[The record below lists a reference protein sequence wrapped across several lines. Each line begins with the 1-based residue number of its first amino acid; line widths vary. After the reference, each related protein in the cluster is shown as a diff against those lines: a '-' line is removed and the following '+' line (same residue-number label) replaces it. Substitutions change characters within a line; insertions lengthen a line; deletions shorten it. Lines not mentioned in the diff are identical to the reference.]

1 MLFSNCIPDKLQEYL
16 TVMNF
21 MRLLDSLQ
29 EVKTSIIAD
38 SLRVD
43 NAALLMDKKW
53 LLKKLD
59 EFGFSDFPIEYP
71 IQIMQQFLLN
81 VDTICRTRGSK
92 IGIQLY
98 CSVLSL
104 GEVSVLDSNF
114 YVRPSLIILNSIKQ
128 GYILADSK
136 DEKFYICD
144 DNSLMNPKQNLSII
158 IQSKFFN
165 GDFPKEESIIKEYL
179 QSTLRNQLGFSPDL
193 QIHFNFKPKS
203 DFYYHKLLN
212 PYFV

>member
-1 MLFSNCIPDKLQEYL
+1 
-16 TVMNF
+16 

-104 GEVSVLDSNF
+104 GEVSVLDADF
-114 YVRPSLIILNSIKQ
+114 YVRPSLIILDSIKQ

-144 DNSLMNPKQNLSII
+144 DNSRINPEQRLTII

-179 QSTLRNQLGFSPDL
+179 QSTLRNQLGFSPNL
-193 QIHFNFKPKS
+193 QINFTFDPKS

>member
-1 MLFSNCIPDKLQEYL
+1 MLFSNCIPDKLQEYP

-104 GEVSVLDSNF
+104 GEVSVLDANF
-114 YVRPSLIILNSIKQ
+114 YVRLSLIILDSIKQ

-144 DNSLMNPKQNLSII
+144 NNLINPKQNLSII
-158 IQSKFFN
+158 IKSKFFN
-165 GDFPKEESIIKEYL
+165 GDFPKEESIIKKYL
-179 QSTLRNQLGFSPDL
+179 QSTLRNQLGFSPNL
-193 QIHFNFKPKS
+193 QINFTFVPKS

>member
-1 MLFSNCIPDKLQEYL
+1 MLFSDCIPDKLQEYP

-104 GEVSVLDSNF
+104 GEVSVLDANF
-114 YVRPSLIILNSIKQ
+114 YERLSLIILDSIKQ

-144 DNSLMNPKQNLSII
+144 DNSLINPKRNLSII

-179 QSTLRNQLGFSPDL
+179 QSTLRNQLGFSPNS
-193 QIHFNFKPKS
+193 QINFTFVPKS
-203 DFYYHKLLN
+203 NFYYHKLLN

>member
-1 MLFSNCIPDKLQEYL
+1 MLFSNCIPDKLQEYP

-104 GEVSVLDSNF
+104 GEVSVLDADF
-114 YVRPSLIILNSIKQ
+114 YVRPSLIILDSIKQ

-144 DNSLMNPKQNLSII
+144 DNSRINPEQRLTII

-179 QSTLRNQLGFSPDL
+179 QSTLRNQLGFSPNL
-193 QIHFNFKPKS
+193 QINFTFDPKS

>member
-1 MLFSNCIPDKLQEYL
+1 MLFSNCIPDKLQEYP

-104 GEVSVLDSNF
+104 GEVSVLDANF
-114 YVRPSLIILNSIKQ
+114 YVRPSLIILDSIKQ

-144 DNSLMNPKQNLSII
+144 DNSLINPEQNLSII

-165 GDFPKEESIIKEYL
+165 GDFPKEGSIIKKYL
-179 QSTLRNQLGFSPDL
+179 QSTLRNQLGFSPNS

>member
-1 MLFSNCIPDKLQEYL
+1 MLFSDCIPDKLQEYP

-104 GEVSVLDSNF
+104 GEVHVLDSNF
-114 YVRPSLIILNSIKQ
+114 YVRPSLIILDSIKQ

-144 DNSLMNPKQNLSII
+144 NSLINPKQNLSII
-158 IQSKFFN
+158 IKSKFFN
-165 GDFPKEESIIKEYL
+165 GDFLKEESIIKEYL
-179 QSTLRNQLGFSPDL
+179 QSTLRNQLGFSPNL
-193 QIHFNFKPKS
+193 QINFTFVPKS